1 MDIYRRVENTVS
13 MHGLIKPHDSVLVAL
28 SGGADSAALLHILI
42 RISKKLEITLAAA
55 HVNHSLRETANRDMN
70 FCRDLCKKNGI
81 PFFCKTA
88 DIRTG
93 AKNAGMSEELYA
105 REVRYEFFDS
115 LGYDKIA
122 TAHNKNDA
130 AETVLFHFIR
140 GASLSGL
147 CGIPYIRGNII
158 RPLLDIR
165 KEEIIKFC
173 LSNRIEFVTDETNFQ
188 EVYSRNKLRLDIIP
202 QIEQKF
208 NAGFIDTVTA
218 NAALLREDA
227 EFIDS
232 VAKKCYT
239 GEVKT
244 AELASYAPAVKRRIL
259 QLHCKKHYAV
269 EENLPAKYIDALLRL
284 AEKNKTGSRI
294 DLPLG
299 MEAVISYGLLIIRK
313 RTKKI
318 EFSYRI
324 IPEKALK
331 ILETGK
337 TVIVHKVDKN
347 GDFYLGD
354 TENMFVRSRKN
365 GDFFYPAGMEGKKK
379 LSDFFTDRKLP
390 QRLRDETPILIKNND
405 IIAVGNL
412 RFDKRFSDRSLTA
425 YKLLIQEAED
435 AEKK

>member
-1 MDIYRRVENTVS
+1 MDIYGRVENTVAV
-13 MHGLIKPHDSVLVAL
+13 HGLIKPHDRVLVAL

-42 RISKKLEITLAAA
+42 RLSKKLEITLAAA
-55 HVNHSLRETANRDMN
+55 HVNHSLRETADRDMN
-70 FCRDLCKKNGI
+70 FCRGLCEKNGI

-105 REVRYEFFDS
+105 RGVRYEFFGS

-122 TAHNKNDA
+122 TAHNRNDA

-140 GASLSGL
+140 GASLDGL
-147 CGIPYIRGNII
+147 CGIPYMRGNII

-165 KEEIIKFC
+165 KEEIIEFC
-173 LSNRIEFVTDETNFQ
+173 RTNGIEFVTDETNFQ
-188 EVYSRNKLRLDIIP
+188 EIYSRNKLRLDIIP

-208 NAGFIDTVTA
+208 NSGFIDTVTA

-227 EFIDS
+227 EFID
-232 VAKKCYT
+232 AAAEKCYT
-239 GEVKT
+239 GEVT
-244 AELASYAPAVKRRIL
+244 AAKLSAYAPAVRRRIL
-259 QLHCKKHYAV
+259 QLHYKKSSGRQ
-269 EENLPAKYIDALLRL
+269 ENLSAKYIDALFRL
-284 AEKNKTGSRI
+284 AEKNKTGSKL
-294 DLPLG
+294 DLPSG
-299 MEAVISYGLLIIRK
+299 MEAVISYGRLIIRK
-313 RTKKI
+313 RTGKI
-318 EFSYRI
+318 EFCYGI

-331 ILETGK
+331 IPETGK

-347 GDFYLGD
+347 GDFYLGG
-354 TENMFVRSRKN
+354 TENLFVRSRKN
-365 GDFFYPAGMEGKKK
+365 GDFFYPSGMDGKKR

-390 QRLRDETPILIKNND
+390 RELRDEIPILVKNND

-425 YKLLIQEAED
+425 YKLLIKEAEN
-435 AEKK
+435 AEKN